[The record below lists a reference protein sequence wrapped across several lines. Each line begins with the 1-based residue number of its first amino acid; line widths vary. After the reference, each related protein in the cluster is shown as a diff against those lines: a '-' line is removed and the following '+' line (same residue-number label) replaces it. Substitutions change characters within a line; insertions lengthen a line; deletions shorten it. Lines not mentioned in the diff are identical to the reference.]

1 MEQIMPKI
9 LQSLRKRVVKMS
21 ENFRELLLFGTSYEK
36 KACEFLKEKFQNQ
49 IDCIQFVEY
58 CEEDNSKQQLY
69 GDIELKTKFGRT
81 IHFEVKSRRK
91 ETDCLCFEIN
101 EKKELKPK
109 FVDYYLFF
117 LPNRKPL
124 MLDYF
129 TFYAIYPKLAQDK
142 PIRHVSDGEA
152 VIFIPII
159 EVIQEFEKLTGLSG
173 VA

>member
-1 MEQIMPKI
+1 MLKI
-9 LQSLRKRVVKMS
+9 LQLMRKRLIKMS
-21 ENFRELLLFGTSYEK
+21 QNFRELLEFGTSYEK
-36 KACEFLKEKFQNQ
+36 QACEFLKEKFGNQ
-49 IDCIQFVEY
+49 IDCVQFVEY
-58 CEEDNSKQQLY
+58 NKKDNSKQQLY

-101 EKKELKPK
+101 EQKELKPK

-117 LPNRKPL
+117 LPSRKPL

-129 TFYAIYPKLAQDK
+129 TFCAIYPKLAEDK
-142 PIRHVSDGEA
+142 PIRHVPDGEA
-152 VIFIPII
+152 VIFIPIVQI
-159 EVIQEFEKLTGLSG
+159 VKEFEQLTGLGG